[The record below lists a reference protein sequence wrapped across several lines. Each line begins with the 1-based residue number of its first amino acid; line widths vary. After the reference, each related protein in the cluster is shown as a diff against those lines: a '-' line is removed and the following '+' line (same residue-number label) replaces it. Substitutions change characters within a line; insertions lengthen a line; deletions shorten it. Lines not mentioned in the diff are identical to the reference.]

1 MRDYD
6 KEPIIVKNDY
16 LLKNLEI
23 LGVRSKFQVIFE
35 QIKIGFTY
43 E

>member
-1 MRDYD
+1 MIDYD
-6 KEPIIVKNDY
+6 KRPIAAKNDY

-23 LGVRSKFQVIFE
+23 LVSVLKFQVIFE
-35 QIKIGFTY
+35 QIKNG

>member
-6 KEPIIVKNDY
+6 KKPIAVKNDY

-23 LGVRSKFQVIFE
+23 LGARSKFQVIFE
-35 QIKIGFTY
+35 
-43 E
+43 